1 MRLSSSRQKVC
12 TFSAVPELRKGAT
25 GKNLEPQPNAA
36 KKSRSTLK
44 LGTKRLSKIIKLGT
58 EGGMN
63 NFDDIFSDEE
73 INLLARY
80 IKMEPPVPAEMSL
93 ALMKQRHKVYIEPMK
108 NLCVPRSALLKT
120 VLTGLAFSFI
130 FTFTPASFAEDVV
143 KLYNAHCADCHHQQR
158 LGGIGPA
165 LLPGN
170 LKRLRKK
177 AAVEVITNG
186 RAATQMPAFIEKLSE
201 KDIKTL
207 AEYIYT
213 PIENP
218 PVWGLDEINTSHII
232 HNREGDLSDR
242 PVFEVDDLLN
252 LFLVVELGDHH
263 VTLLDGDR
271 MEPIHRFKSRF
282 ALHGGL
288 KYSSSGRF
296 VYFAS
301 RDGWISKYDIY
312 NLKLVAEIRAGINT
326 RNLAVSADDRYV
338 MVANYLPHSLVLL
351 DASDLKPIKLFEV
364 KDSQGNT
371 SRVSAVYTAP
381 PRNSFIAALK
391 DIPEVWE
398 ISYADDPPVGFSGWV
413 HDYNPDS
420 GENVKSEPFPF
431 RRIQLD
437 DYLDD
442 FFFDQEYVSIIG
454 ASREG
459 KAQVV
464 DLHVRRVIVRDLD
477 LPGMP
482 HLGSGITWEYEGR
495 RVLATPN
502 LKKGNVSIIDMDSWK
517 TIKHI
522 ETLGP
527 GFFMRSHENT
537 PYAWVDV
544 FFGPNKDAVH
554 VIDKRTL
561 EIVKTLRPE
570 PGKTAA
576 HVEFTRDGKYALL
589 SIWDTDGAVIVY
601 DATTLE
607 EVKRLPMNK
616 PSGKYNVYNK
626 ITRSAGTSH

>member
-1 MRLSSSRQKVC
+1 ML
-12 TFSAVPELRKGAT
+12 LRNYISLLCLCCACVA
-25 GKNLEPQPNAA
+25 NAA
-36 KKSRSTLK
+36 SQA
-44 LGTKRLSKIIKLGT
+44 GT
-58 EGGMN
+58 ETPKTLTLYKTN
-63 NFDDIFSDEE
+63 C
-73 INLLARY
+73 
-80 IKMEPPVPAEMSL
+80 AE
-93 ALMKQRHKVYIEPMK
+93 
-108 NLCVPRSALLKT
+108 
-120 VLTGLAFSFI
+120 
-130 FTFTPASFAEDVV
+130 
-143 KLYNAHCADCHHQQR
+143 CHGENR
-158 LGGIGPA
+158 LGLMGPA

-170 LKRLRKK
+170 LKRLRQK
-177 AAVEVITNG
+177 AAVDVIKNG
-186 RAATQMPAFIEKLSE
+186 RPATQMPAFAEKLSDQ
-201 KDIKTL
+201 DIL
-207 AEYIYT
+207 ALSEYIYT
-213 PIENP
+213 PLDKT
-218 PVWGLDEINTSHII
+218 PVWGLTEINASHII
-232 HNREGDLSDR
+232 HNRDSELPNK
-242 PVFEVDDLLN
+242 PVFKVDDMLN

-282 ALHGGL
+282 ALHGGP

-326 RNLAVSADDRYV
+326 RNLAVSADGRYV

-351 DASDLKPIKLFEV
+351 DASDLKPIRLYDV
-364 KDSQGNT
+364 KDSSGTT

-398 ISYADDPPVGFSGWV
+398 ISYDDNPPIGFDGWV
-413 HDYNPDS
+413 HDYREDS
-420 GENVKSEPFPF
+420 GENRKPEPFPV
-431 RRIQLD
+431 RRIKVD

-442 FFFDQEYVSIIG
+442 FFFDQEYVSLIG

-459 KAQVV
+459 NGQVV
-464 DLHVRRVIVRDLD
+464 DMDIGRAIVTNLE

-482 HLGSGITWEYEGR
+482 HLGSGITWEYQGR
-495 RVLATPN
+495 LVLATPN
-502 LKKGNVSIIDMDSWK
+502 IKEGNVTVIDMEDWK
-517 TIKHI
+517 AIKQI

-527 GFFMRSHENT
+527 GFFMRSHEQT

-561 EIVKTLRPE
+561 EIVKTLRPV

-589 SIWDTDGAVIVY
+589 SIWDPDGAVIVY

-626 ITRSAGTSH
+626 TRYSAGTSH